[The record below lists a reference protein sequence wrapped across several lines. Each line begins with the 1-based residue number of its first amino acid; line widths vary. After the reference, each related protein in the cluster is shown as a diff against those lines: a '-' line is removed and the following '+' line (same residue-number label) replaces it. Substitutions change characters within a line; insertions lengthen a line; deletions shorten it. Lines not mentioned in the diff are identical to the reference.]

1 MNYLLFVLSLI
12 LIYVI
17 LAISFNILLGY
28 TGLLSLTHGAFFGIG
43 AYTVALLTIGKV
55 NFFIALPVA
64 FIFTALIAA
73 LLFLPTQRLKGD
85 YFILATFGL
94 QIIIVDLIHNMAP
107 ITGGPYGLYGIPA
120 PSILGITFSSNL
132 SVLLLA
138 AAITL
143 VLFLTYVVL
152 VDSPFGRVLK
162 AVRDDEVACQ
172 VTGRNTVRFKAE
184 AFAIA
189 AGFAGVAGGLYSP
202 LLSALEPTSFGIH
215 QSMLVLAMVI
225 IGGLAT
231 KIGPII
237 GAAIL
242 IVFPEVLRFVGLP
255 ATVSGPL
262 QQILYGLLIILVIMF
277 RPTGIV
283 GKIRLR

>member
-12 LIYVI
+12 VIYLI

-43 AYTVALLTIGKV
+43 AYTVALLTLKGA

-64 FIFTALIAA
+64 FVFTALIAG
-73 LLFLPTQRLKGD
+73 LVFLPTQRLKGD

-94 QIIIVDLIHNMAP
+94 QIIIVDIIHNAEP

-120 PSILGITFSSNL
+120 PTLFGIAFNSST
-132 SVLLLA
+132 SVLVLCAGVALVVFLA
-138 AAITL
+138 
-143 VLFLTYVVL
+143 YVAL
-152 VDSPFGRVLK
+152 IDSPFGRVLK
-162 AVRDDEVACQ
+162 AIRDDEVACQ

-189 AGFAGVAGGLYSP
+189 AGFAGVAGGLYAP
-202 LLSALEPTSFGIH
+202 LLSALEPANFGIE

-231 KIGPII
+231 RIGPLI
-237 GAAIL
+237 GAAVL
-242 IVFPEVLRFVGLP
+242 IVFPETLRFIGLP
-255 ATVSGPL
+255 ASVSGPL
-262 QQILYGLLIILVIMF
+262 QQILYGLLIIVMIMF